1 MPFRKGICLI
11 ARQIDLWVTTANSLN
26 YDHQT
31 KESDKENQ
39 MEMPKLRFSVS
50 PNVNI
55 KKDYS
60 NGEKHIS
67 SQKENCGT
75 WGCFNVLFSFM
86 LWSHSQYCN
95 CFLTQLHVK
104 CVLRNAL

>member
-1 MPFRKGICLI
+1 
-11 ARQIDLWVTTANSLN
+11 
-26 YDHQT
+26 
-31 KESDKENQ
+31 

-60 NGEKHIS
+60 SEEKHVS

-75 WGCFNVLFSFM
+75 
-86 LWSHSQYCN
+86 
-95 CFLTQLHVK
+95 
-104 CVLRNAL
+104 

>member
-1 MPFRKGICLI
+1 
-11 ARQIDLWVTTANSLN
+11 
-26 YDHQT
+26 
-31 KESDKENQ
+31 

-75 WGCFNVLFSFM
+75 
-86 LWSHSQYCN
+86 
-95 CFLTQLHVK
+95 
-104 CVLRNAL
+104 